1 MKEQKELL
9 NKYQQEINKKNLYG
23 IKNKENELKDL
34 DDLLLKYRYENDG
47 PQKAKLYKLLRK
59 YYIKKTFIYKK
70 EIYIMKRV
78 FYLINLTRFNLEM
91 AKSRWLRQIIRKWRF
106 VAFVRKMAR
115 HKMEVMY
122 KNLHVSYLEMVNSM
136 FSDEEILNPSVGKE
150 FERFGNNIGMFVNE
164 DPYSSLD
171 EKLCLGIKKQYLFP
185 NANLGVEKITEI
197 KKKEIEKEM
206 IDTKYVDDL
215 KEVKEGDVIVG
226 EYEYDKKTQKDKED
240 KDKVYTCPHC
250 GETFTL
256 EELEEE

>member
-1 MKEQKELL
+1 
-9 NKYQQEINKKNLYG
+9 
-23 IKNKENELKDL
+23 
-34 DDLLLKYRYENDG
+34 
-47 PQKAKLYKLLRK
+47 
-59 YYIKKTFIYKK
+59 
-70 EIYIMKRV
+70 MKRV

-197 KKKEIEKEM
+197 KKKEIEKEI

-240 KDKVYTCPHC
+240 KDKEIKKDDSNEVD
-250 GETFTL
+250 
-256 EELEEE
+256 EEGEEEEDDK